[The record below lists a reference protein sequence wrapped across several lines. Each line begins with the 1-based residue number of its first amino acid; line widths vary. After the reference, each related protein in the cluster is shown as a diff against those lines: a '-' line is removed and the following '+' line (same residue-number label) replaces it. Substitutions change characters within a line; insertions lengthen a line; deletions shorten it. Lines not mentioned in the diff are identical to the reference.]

1 MKYDAAVIGGG
12 PGGLSSAL
20 ELSRKGFSAALI
32 EKRTPGGMAI
42 NQGYFISKVL
52 LDLARDDKTDNLEE
66 IPGIINLRRETARTH
81 WNIKLQEAGVAV
93 YSGEA
98 GLIDKN
104 KIEVISRKEEKKEVI
119 SAERIILATGNR
131 PVSPLDF
138 SADPAKG
145 IITYREV
152 MAGNWL
158 DTKKIVILGGDVE
171 GCEFACLFQQLGSE
185 VFLLEQENRLLPGC
199 DSEIAGLLE
208 EKLALKGIKI
218 KTSSTVEN
226 YSCFEKEDK
235 QNGNGSRL
243 QLNCYNI
250 DNGAFFEV
258 ETETLLLTGG
268 AEAVLPP
275 GAENLGLARTEE
287 GFIEVDSSFS
297 TSVENIYAAG
307 DVIGGIASANAA
319 IMEGKAAARSAVGEN
334 CKVDYQNLPYVF
346 FTSPQVTGIG
356 LREVDVDDN
365 NSNISI
371 KRAEFTENLR
381 ALTLGSGEGK
391 IKLIISEKDNILLG
405 AHAIGESAGELHA
418 LLTLVVREKIPLKKI
433 EDLPL
438 AHPSLNELIKR
449 ALEK

>member
-1 MKYDAAVIGGG
+1 MKFDTAVIGGG

-20 ELSRKGFSAALI
+20 ELGRKGYSAALI
-32 EKRTPGGMAI
+32 EKRAPGGMAI

-52 LDLARDDKTDNLEE
+52 LDLARDEKTDNLEE
-66 IPGIINLRRETARTH
+66 MPGIINLRRETARTH
-81 WNIKLQEAGVAV
+81 WNIELQQAGVAV

-98 GLIDKN
+98 RLIDKN
-104 KIEVISRKEEKKEVI
+104 KIEIISGKEEKKQII

-138 SADPAKG
+138 PADPGKG

-152 MAGNWL
+152 MAGDWV
-158 DTKKIVILGGDVE
+158 DAKKIVILGGDVE

-199 DSEIAGLLE
+199 DPEIAGLLE
-208 EKLALKGIKI
+208 EKLAVKGINI
-218 KTSSTVEN
+218 KTSSTVES
-226 YSCFEKEDK
+226 YRSLDK
-235 QNGNGSRL
+235 KARQNGQGSRL
-243 QLNCYNI
+243 RLICH
-250 DNGAFFEV
+250 DFGEEASFEV
-258 ETETLLLTGG
+258 DAEALLLTGG

-275 GAENLGLARTEE
+275 GAENLRLARTEE

-297 TSVENIYAAG
+297 TSLENIYAAG

-319 IMEGKAAARSAVGEN
+319 IMEGKAAARSAVCEN
-334 CKVDYQNLPYVF
+334 FKIDYQNLPYVF

-356 LREVDVDDN
+356 LREVDIDDN

-381 ALTLGSGEGK
+381 ALTLGSGDGK
-391 IKLIISEKDNILLG
+391 LKLIISEKDNILLG
-405 AHAIGESAGELHA
+405 AHAIGENAGELHA
-418 LLTLVVREKIPLKKI
+418 LLTLVVRERIPLKKI
-433 EDLPL
+433 EELPL
-438 AHPSLNELIKR
+438 AHPSLNELIIK